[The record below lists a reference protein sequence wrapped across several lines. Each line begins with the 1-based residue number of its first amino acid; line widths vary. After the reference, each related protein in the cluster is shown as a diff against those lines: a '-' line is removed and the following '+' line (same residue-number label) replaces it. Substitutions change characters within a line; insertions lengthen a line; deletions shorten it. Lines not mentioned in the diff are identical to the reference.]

1 MNKADY
7 QSGLGPAVR
16 DLLARDADAY
26 LFQSG
31 STPCISAVRHA
42 EGLWLEDADGRRIM
56 DFHGNS
62 CHHIGYAHPKLT
74 AALIRQLGGLTFSP
88 RRFTCA
94 PAVELA
100 ERLGQLWPGGEARVL
115 LATGGSDAIEIALKL
130 ARVATGR
137 RKFLSFYDSY
147 HGSGLGALSVGGR
160 KTDRTPRLGPLLEG
174 ALHVAPYYRPGA
186 AEAGNEEGLARECLA
201 TIRYVLGREGDVAAL
216 IAEPMKNTP
225 HMPPDW
231 FWPEVRAACDAHG
244 TLLIFDEIPTGLG
257 KTGRF
262 FASEH
267 WAVRPDITVL
277 GKSLGGGIVPIAA
290 TIVDA
295 RLNVAPE
302 MALGHYTH
310 EKNPFTATAALA
322 TLAIIED
329 EGLVENARRQG
340 ERALGRL
347 RALAARHPMVREVR
361 GVGLLMAVA
370 LREDGKRDVGAV
382 AQSVAY
388 RCLEAGL
395 NINTGEGDSL
405 CMAPPLIIGEEAM
418 DWALDVLDAALTA
431 DA

>member
-1 MNKADY
+1 MDKADY

-16 DLLARDADAY
+16 ELLARDEAAY

-31 STPCISAVRHA
+31 STPCVSAVRHA
-42 EGLWLEDADGRRIM
+42 EGVWLEDADGRRIM

-100 ERLGQLWPGGEARVL
+100 ERLGELWPGGEARVL

-137 RKFLSFYDSY
+137 RKFLSFYESY
-147 HGSGLGALSVGGR
+147 HGSGLGALSVSGR
-160 KTDRTPRLGPLLEG
+160 KSDRTARLGPLLEG
-174 ALHVAPYYRPGA
+174 ALHVPPYYRPGA
-186 AEAGNEEGLARECLA
+186 GEAANDESLARECVA
-201 TIRYVLGREGDVAAL
+201 AIRYVLEREGDVAAL
-216 IAEPMKNTP
+216 IAEPLKNTP

-231 FWPEVRAACDAHG
+231 FWAEVRAACDASG

-257 KTGRF
+257 KTGRL

-267 WAVRPDITVL
+267 WGVRPDMTVL
-277 GKSLGGGIVPIAA
+277 GKALGGGIVPIAA

-310 EKNPFTATAALA
+310 EKNPFTATAALT
-322 TLAIIED
+322 TLAIIAE

-340 ERALGRL
+340 ERTLARL
-347 RALAARHPMVREVR
+347 RVLAGRHAMVREVR
-361 GVGLLMAVA
+361 GVGLLLAMA
-370 LREDGKRDVGAV
+370 LRGDGGRDAGSIAR
-382 AQSVAY
+382 SVAF

-395 NINTGEGDSL
+395 NITVGEGDSL
-405 CMAPPLIIGEEAM
+405 CLNPPLIIDDAAM
-418 DWALDVLDAALTA
+418 DWALDVLDAALA
-431 DA
+431 EHA

>member
-1 MNKADY
+1 MDKAEY
-7 QSGLGPAVR
+7 QAGLGPAAR
-16 DLLARDADAY
+16 DLLARDSDAY
-26 LFQSG
+26 LSQSG
-31 STPCISAVRHA
+31 SSPCVSALRHA

-100 ERLGQLWPGGEARVL
+100 ERLGRAWPGGAARVL

-147 HGSGLGALSVGGR
+147 HGSGLGALSVSGR

-174 ALHVAPYYRPGA
+174 AIHVPPYYRPGPPTA
-186 AEAGNEEGLARECLA
+186 DADTIARDCLA
-201 TIRYVLGREGDVAAL
+201 AIRYVLEREGDIAAL

-231 FWPEVRAACDAHG
+231 FWPEVRAACDAHS
-244 TLLIFDEIPTGLG
+244 TLLLFDEIPTGLG
-257 KTGRF
+257 KTGRL

-267 WAVRPDITVL
+267 WAVRPDMTVL
-277 GKSLGGGIVPIAA
+277 GKALGGGIVPIAA

-310 EKNPFTATAALA
+310 EKNPFTATAALT
-322 TLAIIED
+322 TLAIIEE

-340 ERALGRL
+340 ERTLGRL
-347 RALAARHPMVREVR
+347 HAIAARQPMIREVR
-361 GVGLLMAVA
+361 GVGLLLAVA
-370 LREDGKRDVGAV
+370 LRGDSRRKPGAI
-382 AQSVAY
+382 AGSVAY

-395 NINTGEGDSL
+395 NITDSEGDTL
-405 CMAPPLIIGEEAM
+405 CMTPPLTIGDAEM
-418 DWALDVLDAALTA
+418 DWALDVFEAALTA
-431 DA
+431 EA